1 MTFYASTYTWP
12 TSSISFTVVGDGA
25 RDGSGEV
32 VLHNDRFVLRAP
44 GSFSYATGQSGTR
57 TLRTII
63 DDRPALLRGEVFAL
77 DGELGLRVDELRV
90 GSNDDR
96 PTYTDVSAVFE
107 HLGSVCSYRH
117 EDGAQRSVFDPINLP
132 ALDDAVPMSATLPSA
147 TDTVTIV
154 SASSV
159 GLDEFESHL
168 DALQDLLTFAS
179 DSPVGRLSLCAT
191 DASGR
196 TVEILGRE
204 RFAPF
209 ERPSRQPIEH
219 QLRLSGDWTQ
229 TVIDR
234 WWAARGTLRPI
245 PQLLAALR
253 YQPGYIEADVILSA
267 AAIEALASRPDVGEA
282 PRLSSTDAQPILDAL
297 DGLRGLNEDQRAVV
311 SQIKGEI
318 TRTTLHSKTELLLNG
333 LNTVAL
339 ANTRVS
345 IDDWL
350 PKFKRT
356 RNHIAH
362 GNGGTASDVWSDGAL
377 LRAVRDANR
386 VLLSLAFL
394 NHLGV
399 PDAALERA
407 AERLGNR
414 YAGHHRATGVFR

>member
-1 MTFYASTYTWP
+1 M
-12 TSSISFTVVGDGA
+12 
-25 RDGSGEV
+25 
-32 VLHNDRFVLRAP
+32 
-44 GSFSYATGQSGTR
+44 R

-63 DDRPALLRGEVFAL
+63 GEQPALLRWTVFVI
-77 DGELGLRVDELRV
+77 DGELGLRVDELRI
-90 GSNDDR
+90 GSDDDQ
-96 PTYTDVSAVFE
+96 PTYTEVSTVFE
-107 HLGSVCSYRH
+107 HLGSVCSWRH
-117 EDGAQRSVFDPINLP
+117 EDGAQRSPFDPISLP
-132 ALDDAVPMSATLPSA
+132 ALDDATPMSALLSSA
-147 TDTVTIV
+147 TDAVKVV
-154 SASSV
+154 STSPAI
-159 GLDEFESHL
+159 LDEFESHL
-168 DALQDLLTFAS
+168 NALQDLLTFAL
-179 DSPVGRLSLCAT
+179 DLPVGRLDLSAT
-191 DASGR
+191 DLFGR
-196 TVEILGRE
+196 TVEIYGRH

-209 ERPSRQPIEH
+209 ERASRRPIEH

-234 WWAARGTLRPI
+234 WWAARATLRPI

-267 AAIEALASRPDVGEA
+267 AAIEALASRTDIDEA
-282 PRLSSTDAQPILDAL
+282 PRLTNADAQPILDAL
-297 DGLRGLNEDQRAVV
+297 NGLRGLNEDQRAVV

-333 LNTVAL
+333 VNTVAL

-362 GNGGTASDVWSDGAL
+362 GNGGSTSDVWTDSAL

-394 NHLGV
+394 AHLGV
-399 PDAALERA
+399 PAAALQRA
-407 AERLGNR
+407 AERMGNR
-414 YAGHHRATGVFR
+414 YAGRHRSTGIFR